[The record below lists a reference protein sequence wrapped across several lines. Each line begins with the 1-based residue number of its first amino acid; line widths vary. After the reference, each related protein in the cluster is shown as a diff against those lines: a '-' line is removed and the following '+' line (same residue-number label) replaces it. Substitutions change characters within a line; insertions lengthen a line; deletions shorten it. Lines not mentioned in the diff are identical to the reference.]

1 MVAPQFRGR
10 ARRHPDPCKEG
21 DRAEGS
27 PSSVHLYAPAAQSG
41 RSGALILFS
50 LPLKQELRE
59 VSCLQLV
66 DGDVFAFFSW
76 ESPASVLRM
85 DEEEE
90 GGGNV
95 TAQEPGRALS
105 STLEPQ
111 KSNEAAG
118 RPPCSAWVVAL

>member
-27 PSSVHLYAPAAQSG
+27 PSSVHPYAPRLLGPAAF
-41 RSGALILFS
+41 SGALILFS

-90 GGGNV
+90 GGGKRDCSGARDV
-95 TAQEPGRALS
+95 LS
-105 STLEPQ
+105 PQ
-111 KSNEAAG
+111 LWNPEE
-118 RPPCSAWVVAL
+118 